1 MKEHFL
7 ELLGFCREYWQL
19 RGITKDKLWNSFY
32 QRLSEQFIRFTEQLF
47 ILYGQRPDFGFHV
60 AQIIESLFYAYKK
73 RPHYLKKRDE
83 QFPVESGWYL
93 SQNMIG
99 AVAYVDRF
107 AGTFKRIQERLPYLQ
122 ELGISYLHLMPFYR
136 SPEKENDG
144 GYAVSSYRETDP
156 KLGTIEDL
164 QVLSRVLLDNGIVLV
179 ADFIFNHTSDEHE
192 WALKAKAG
200 NKTFEQFYW
209 TFTNY
214 EDVQQYQAHLR
225 DIFPEVRKGSFTY
238 CEVLGKWVWTTFHS
252 YQWDLRYENPAVFN
266 AMAQEM
272 LAIANSGIS
281 VLRLDAVAFTWK
293 RKGTSCENLPEAH
306 TLIQAFRTAAK
317 IVAPSLLFKSEAIVH
332 PAEIAKYIDREEC
345 QLSYNPLVMA
355 ELWEACATKEVRLLV
370 HSLRKHFHIPE
381 GCTWV
386 NYIRCH
392 DDIGWT
398 FADEDAAELGINAYD
413 HRQFLNEFY
422 MGLFPGSFSRGVSF
436 QYNPQ
441 TGDRRICG
449 TAASLAGI
457 ELALEQGSGYD
468 LERAVRRL
476 LMLYGIVYALSG
488 IPLLYLGDEIAA
500 LNNYSYEQEPQHCM
514 DSRWVHRPYWSEQAY
529 KERHVVTT
537 LSGKIFTTFCTY
549 AHIRKAHDIF
559 SAGKVEILDSGHPSV
574 LAFRK
579 QHKHTVLLV
588 IANFSEHNVSMPA
601 WWFHTHIG
609 GASGTDLLSG
619 NLLRAD
625 EALML
630 DSCGIVWLV
639 YGASSV

>member
-1 MKEHFL
+1 MKNQFA
-7 ELLGFCREYWQL
+7 ELLEFCTEYWQL
-19 RGITKDKLWNSFY
+19 RGITQDESWESFY
-32 QRLSEQFIRFTEQLF
+32 QRVLDNFVRFAEQLYC
-47 ILYGQRPDFGFHV
+47 LYGQRAEFGFQV
-60 AQIIESLFYAYKK
+60 ATIIENLFYAYKQ
-73 RPHYLKKRDE
+73 RPAYLKKRDE
-83 QFPVESGWYL
+83 QFPVESSWYL

-107 AGTFKRIQERLPYLQ
+107 AESFKGIQERVPYLQ
-122 ELGISYLHLMPFYR
+122 ELGITYLHVMPFYK

-156 KLGTIEDL
+156 KLGTIHDVQE
-164 QVLSRVLLDNGIVLV
+164 LSKVLLDRGIVLV

-209 TFTNY
+209 TFANY
-214 EDVQQYQAHLR
+214 EEVQEYQVYLR

-238 CEVLGKWVWTTFHS
+238 CKELGKWVWTTFHS

-266 AMAQEM
+266 AMVQEM
-272 LAIANSGIS
+272 LAIANNGIS

-345 QLSYNPLVMA
+345 QLSYNPLLMA

-381 GCTWV
+381 GCAWV

-398 FADEDAAELGINAYD
+398 FADEDAAELGINGYD
-413 HRQFLNEFY
+413 HRKFLNEFY

-449 TAASLAGI
+449 TAASLAGV
-457 ELALEQGSGYD
+457 ELALEHGNGYD
-468 LERAVRRL
+468 LDRAVRRL
-476 LMLYGIVYALSG
+476 LMLYGIIYAVSG
-488 IPLLYLGDEIAA
+488 IPLVYLGDELAA
-500 LNNYSYEQEPQHCM
+500 LNDYSYEQDPHRCS
-514 DSRWVHRPYWSEQAY
+514 DSRWVHRPRWLEQHY
-529 KERHVVTT
+529 NDRHTITT
-537 LSGKIFTTFCTY
+537 LAGKVFTTFCMY
-549 AHIRKAHDIF
+549 GRIRKAHDIF
-559 SAGKVEILDSGHPSV
+559 GAGELEILDSEHPSI
-574 LAFRK
+574 LALRK
-579 QHKHTVLLV
+579 QNGNTILFV

-601 WWFHTHIG
+601 WWFHNHTG
-609 GASGTDLLSG
+609 GKSGRDLLTG
-619 NLLRAD
+619 KLLGD
-625 EALML
+625 GEELML
-630 DSCGIVWLV
+630 ESCGIVWLL
-639 YGASSV
+639 YGA

>member
-1 MKEHFL
+1 MKDHFL
-7 ELLGFCREYWQL
+7 ELLAFCIEYWQL
-19 RGITKDKLWNSFY
+19 RGITQDVLWKPFY
-32 QRLSEQFIRFTEQLF
+32 ARLADNFVRFAEQLF
-47 ILYGQRPDFGFHV
+47 VLYGHRPDFGFYV
-60 AQIIESLFYAYKK
+60 AKILENLFFAYKN
-73 RPHYLKKRDE
+73 RPLYLKKRDE

-93 SQNMIG
+93 SPNMIG

-107 AGTFKRIQERLPYLQ
+107 AGTFKGIQERLSYLQ

-164 QVLSRVLLDNGIVLV
+164 QELSRVLLDNGIVLV

-200 NKTFEQFYW
+200 NQTFEQFYW
-209 TFTNY
+209 TFANY

-238 CEVLGKWVWTTFHS
+238 CEALGKWVWTTFHS

-345 QLSYNPLVMA
+345 QLSYNPLLMA
-355 ELWEACATKEVRLLV
+355 ELWEASATKEVRLLV
-370 HSLRKHFHIPE
+370 HSFRKHFHIPE
-381 GCTWV
+381 GCAWV

-413 HRQFLNEFY
+413 HRKFLNEFY
-422 MGLFPGSFSRGVSF
+422 MGLFLGSFSRGVSF
-436 QYNPQ
+436 QYNPH

-468 LERAVRRL
+468 IECAVRRL
-476 LMLYGIVYALSG
+476 LMLYGIIYAVSG

-500 LNNYSYEQEPQHCM
+500 LNDYSYEQDPHHCS
-514 DSRWVHRPYWSEQAY
+514 DSRWVHRPRWSDEAY
-529 KERHVVTT
+529 KNRHTVTS
-537 LSGKIFTTFCTY
+537 LAGKVFTALCTY
-549 AHIRKAHDIF
+549 ARIRKTHDIF
-559 SAGKVEILDSGHPSV
+559 GAGELEVLDSGHPSV
-574 LAFRK
+574 LVLRK
-579 QHKHTVLLV
+579 QHKNAILLV
-588 IANFSEHNVSMPA
+588 VANFSEHSVTMPA
-601 WWFHTHIG
+601 WWFHNHTG
-609 GASGTDLLSG
+609 GSAGKDLLSG
-619 NLLRAD
+619 KLLAD
-625 EALML
+625 DEELRL
-630 DSCGIVWLV
+630 ESCGIVWLG
-639 YGASSV
+639 YGV